1 MDLQQDISPISTDF
15 TALLPSKR
23 TSRAVT
29 SVILVGAMGA
39 TVLGVGNSITLAT
52 IGGVS
57 DANIRV
63 VAQDLSS
70 EAESDVESAL
80 ARMDLEEV
88 RSAFQVSMTDLALLF
103 GVSRTALYGWF
114 QGKNTQ
120 RKHAERLRDLLN
132 YAAEIRSK
140 EIARLDLLMKVPL
153 LGGSSFFDRLRQDE
167 NVPEALDA
175 LVHLSSDRMQSVRA
189 RAISTRRP
197 THEIEDVSTGFSELE

>member
-120 RKHAERLRDLLN
+120 RKHAERLR
-132 YAAEIRSK
+132 
-140 EIARLDLLMKVPL
+140 
-153 LGGSSFFDRLRQDE
+153 
-167 NVPEALDA
+167 
-175 LVHLSSDRMQSVRA
+175 
-189 RAISTRRP
+189 IS
-197 THEIEDVSTGFSELE
+197 